1 MPRSPQII
9 DAAEAELTELLHLY
23 RCGYEQPP
31 GPDPLPHL
39 ERSGVLLSDVHRFAV
54 GGLQL
59 PVDGVAIDV
68 LARGRPAGRFV
79 LQPRPDTG
87 ASLEDRIV
95 AVTIVDQVGSALAA
109 AHAT

>member
-1 MPRSPQII
+1 M
-9 DAAEAELTELLHLY
+9 
-23 RCGYEQPP
+23 
-31 GPDPLPHL
+31 
-39 ERSGVLLSDVHRFAV
+39 LLSDVHHFTG

-79 LQPRPDTG
+79 LHPRPDTG

-109 AHAT
+109 AHTT